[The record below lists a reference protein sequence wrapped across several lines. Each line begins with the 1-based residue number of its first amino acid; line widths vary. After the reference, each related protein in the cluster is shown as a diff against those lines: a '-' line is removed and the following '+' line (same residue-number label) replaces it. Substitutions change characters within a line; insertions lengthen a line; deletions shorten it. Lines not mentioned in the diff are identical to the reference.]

1 MLTNF
6 FAVTAVMAATA
17 SAFDCSGHYFSF
29 FNRAGPMSYQRL
41 DPALFPGSES
51 PHLHA
56 FDGGN
61 GLSASSNFDSQI
73 GSSCT
78 TARIK
83 PDKSLYWRPALF
95 WNGNNTGFYK
105 VPETAAKIYYKSGDG
120 GDWANVTEFPE
131 DFNMIAGDNFKRAD
145 GDNPAGIRWA
155 CHQADGTDNSIFT
168 NGFPS
173 GFKSCKYGFA
183 TEVTFPSC
191 WNGNKLDPKNPSAH
205 MAYPNGTG
213 TGTEKCPSTH
223 RVARFP
229 TIFIEFWYD
238 VSSFDGQYASTSTP
252 WVLANGDPTGFGMHA
267 DFLNGWEKGVLAKA
281 TAETGGCTCGC
292 GCGEDQIKQC
302 FGSDN
307 VNEDND
313 SSFKQCAAGT
323 TDSTTKFDKLPGC
336 NPIQSGPAR
345 ATAVSGAGCAATAVS
360 SAIASATSAAGS
372 KVSSAA
378 SVVASAVSSLIG
390 DVSISIPNKGYAGD
404 AYPTAPAEAVSTP
417 AAVESSLSAPP
428 YPLPSGNSTVA
439 PTATGRYSSYSVDSS
454 RKSHGHNHS
463 KFHSSQS
470 TAAPAGSTD
479 YPVVPEDASA
489 ATSSSCTSSAVTVT
503 YTPTVTVSA
512 SAKVADVDS
521 TTVVY
526 VTSTV
531 TVKQTVTASKY

>member
-6 FAVTAVMAATA
+6 FAVTAAMAATA
-17 SAFDCSGHYFSF
+17 SAFDCNGYYFSF

-61 GLSASSNFDSQI
+61 GLSASSDFDSQM

-105 VPETAAKIYYKSGDG
+105 VPETSAKIYYKSGDAG
-120 GDWANVTEFPE
+120 AWANVTEFPE

-145 GDNPAGIRWA
+145 GDNPAGVRWA
-155 CHQADGTDNSIFT
+155 CHQADGSDNTIFT

-173 GFKSCKYGFA
+173 GFQSCKYGFA

-238 VSSFDGQYASTSTP
+238 ISSFDGQYASTSTP
-252 WVLANGDPTGFGMHA
+252 WVLANGDPTGFGFHA

-302 FGSDN
+302 FGSDK

-313 SSFKQCAAGT
+313 ATFKQCAAGT
-323 TDSTTKFDKLPGC
+323 TDSTIKFDKLPGC

-378 SVVASAVSSLIG
+378 SVAASAVSSLIG

-428 YPLPSGNSTVA
+428 YPFPSGNSTVA
-439 PTATGRYSSYSVDSS
+439 PTATGHYSYSVGSS
-454 RKSHGHNHS
+454 RKPHGHNHS
-463 KFHSSQS
+463 KFHSSKS
-470 TAAPAGSTD
+470 TAASAGSTD

-521 TTVVY
+521 TTVVTL
-526 VTSTV
+526 TSTV